1 MKRPVPEQMVDK
13 GVAHPLPRTASISG
27 YKNAAR
33 FADFF
38 SHLLTEDK
46 QAIPGEDQS
55 YCKRWLVGSGAD
67 IWVDDQSDIVHH
79 GEYLLRGQYPMSA
92 QNLS

>member
-1 MKRPVPEQMVDK
+1 MKQTVPEQLVNK
-13 GVAHPLPRTASISG
+13 GVVHPLTHTASISG
-27 YKNAAR
+27 YKNALR

-38 SHLLTEDK
+38 SHLLTDDK

-55 YCKRWLVGSGAD
+55 FCKRWLVGSGAD
-67 IWVDDQSDIVHH
+67 IWVDDQSDIGHH
-79 GEYLLRGQYPMSA
+79 GGYLLRGQYPMSA